1 MQADAHQRQALS
13 LALSVPGFSSLEAS
27 PLTDGTISFN
37 GTAKVKGSTYFAII
51 KVTFREDGTPKIGL
65 GDYKFETF
73 TGKSARGAA
82 YVVLEDLMADAKESA
97 LAWAKQHRNEL
108 INSAGSSGLT

>member
-1 MQADAHQRQALS
+1 MHTIAHPRQSLS
-13 LALSVPGFSSLEAS
+13 TSLSVAGFSSLEAS
-27 PLTDGTISFN
+27 PQSDGSISFN

-51 KVTFREDGTPKIGL
+51 KVTFRDDGSPKIGL

-82 YVVLEDLMADAKESA
+82 NVPLEDLMADAKESA
-97 LAWAKQHRNEL
+97 LAWAKQF
-108 INSAGSSGLT
+108 SGAAPDITDSDNPT